1 MWQEPHLF
9 IQWTLTEAKVTSP
22 RWRHKRPKPLSPCKD
37 QRLDRYLATKAALG
51 ELWSFF
57 KRLQR
62 HSGIKDLKTTAQE
75 KKEDS
80 FIVPAS
86 SCLPNWHCSSPRGSS
101 PDGENSPHQERKSGV
116 SDELPSPS
124 AAPHGSPAST
134 SPYPDRQHG
143 DVQRWLER

>member
-1 MWQEPHLF
+1 MAAQETQASVSL
-9 IQWTLTEAKVTSP
+9 Q
-22 RWRHKRPKPLSPCKD
+22 RPTI
-37 QRLDRYLATKAALG
+37 RYLATKAALG
-51 ELWSFF
+51 ELRSFF

-86 SCLPNWHCSSPRGSS
+86 SCLPNWHCSSPRGNS

-124 AAPHGSPAST
+124 AAPHGSHAST
-134 SPYPDRQHG
+134 SPYPRSAARRRTEMARTMTKSRGH
-143 DVQRWLER
+143 